1 MTMIHLLV
9 HAVLAVPPPDQAPP
23 TTPGG
28 GGGGG
33 GGGIFGSLLPFL
45 LILVIFMVIMPLFS
59 KKERHRRKRL
69 TSLKKHDKV
78 VTSGGIF
85 GTIVALD
92 EQTVTLEV
100 SRDVRMKFKRSS
112 VFDVERA
119 EEAAAGK
126 AKAEAK
132 G

>member
-1 MTMIHLLV
+1 MIQLIV
-9 HAVLAVPPPDQAPP
+9 HAVLAVPPPDQ
-23 TTPGG
+23 TPSQPGD
-28 GGGGG
+28 G

-59 KKERHRRKRL
+59 KKERHRRQRL
-69 TSLKKHDKV
+69 NTLKKHDKV

-100 SRDVRMKFKRSS
+100 ARDVRMKFKRSS
-112 VFDVERA
+112 VFDVERE
-119 EEAAAGK
+119 EEAAAGT
-126 AKAEAK
+126 AKAGAK
-132 G
+132 S

>member
-1 MTMIHLLV
+1 MIHLLV
-9 HAVLAVPPPDQAPP
+9 EAVLAVPPPDQTPSS
-23 TTPGG
+23 PGG

-33 GGGIFGSLLPFL
+33 LFSGLLPFL

-59 KKERHRRKRL
+59 KKERHRRQRL
-69 TSLKKHDKV
+69 NTLKKHDKV

-85 GTIVALD
+85 GTIVAID

-100 SRDVRMKFKRSS
+100 ARDVRMKFKRSS

-119 EEAAAGK
+119 EEAVAGK

-132 G
+132 S